1 MALIINQDLYTVTK
15 QRVKN
20 RQIKI
25 NLLNYSYQIV
35 DEITGNVVSGTISVD
50 ANNDQRRSCNIT
62 LVVDDRNEFEIKSG
76 GKIWLDKYIQIFASE
91 FNFLTQEWQWVNLG
105 IYIINTPTWVYDAS
119 TNALSLKVQI

>member
-35 DEITGNVVSGTISVD
+35 DEITGNVVSGTINVD

-62 LVVDDRNEFEIKSG
+62 LVVDDKNEFEIKSG
-76 GKIWLDKYIQIFASE
+76 GKIWLDKYIQIFVSE

-105 IYIINTPTWVYDAS
+105 IYIINTPTWAYAFR
-119 TNALSLKVQI
+119 SL

>member
-35 DEITGNVVSGTISVD
+35 DEITGNVVSGTINVD

-76 GKIWLDKYIQIFASE
+76 GKISYSKLILYYLIATK
-91 FNFLTQEWQWVNLG
+91 
-105 IYIINTPTWVYDAS
+105 
-119 TNALSLKVQI
+119 